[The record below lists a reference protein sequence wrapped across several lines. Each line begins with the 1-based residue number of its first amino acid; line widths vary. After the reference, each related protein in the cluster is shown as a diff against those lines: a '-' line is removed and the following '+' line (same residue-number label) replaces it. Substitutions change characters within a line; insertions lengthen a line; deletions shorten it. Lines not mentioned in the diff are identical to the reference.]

1 MEMLSDVGMNRRKK
15 LEPIK
20 EIKGR
25 MSLNFQRKAFNVT
38 ERFENYK
45 EDFDKKI
52 SDLEITIEE
61 RLKRKMNKFILP
73 KIKKVKITAT
83 EPNE

>member
-1 MEMLSDVGMNRRKK
+1 MFK
-15 LEPIK
+15 
-20 EIKGR
+20 
-25 MSLNFQRKAFNVT
+25 NVT

-52 SDLEITIEE
+52 SDLEVTIEE

-83 EPNE
+83 EQNE

>member
-1 MEMLSDVGMNRRKK
+1 
-15 LEPIK
+15 
-20 EIKGR
+20 
-25 MSLNFQRKAFNVT
+25 MSLNCQRKVFKNVT

-52 SDLEITIEE
+52 SDLEVTIEE